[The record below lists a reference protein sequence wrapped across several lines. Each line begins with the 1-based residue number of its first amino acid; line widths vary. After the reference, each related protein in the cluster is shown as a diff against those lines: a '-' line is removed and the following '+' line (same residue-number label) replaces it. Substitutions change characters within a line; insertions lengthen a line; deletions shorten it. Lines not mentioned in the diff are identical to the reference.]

1 MSRKY
6 TIAVW
11 DLKLIKVDE
20 DGEPLTDNK
29 GNLVLFDTT
38 ADLSFICDNIYT
50 DELVEAVDY
59 E

>member
-1 MSRKY
+1 MSKKY

-29 GNLVLFDTT
+29 GNLVLFDTK

-50 DELVEAVDY
+50 DELIQEG
-59 E
+59 EG

>member
-1 MSRKY
+1 VSKEY
-6 TIAVW
+6 TLAVW

-50 DELVEAVDY
+50 DELIQEG
-59 E
+59 EG